1 MKWVDTKQTK
11 KLIKR
16 FFILTLAIWA
26 LALSVSAQLAGYV
39 IDRQSGDSIPFAS
52 VSYKGHKVGVSAD
65 SKGQYKIS
73 RHNGWKLT
81 FSAIGYRN
89 EVVNVSEKVGN
100 FLVVKLRPDS
110 KMLKEVVVDSKRKS
124 KYRRKEN
131 PAVALMRKVIERK
144 KLTDLKTNDYYQ
156 YNKYQKLTLA
166 LNDFSPEKLESE
178 KMKKRQWL
186 LDQIEVCK
194 YNNKLILPISVE
206 EDVKQQIYRKSPQSE
221 KTIVIG
227 HKTTGVNEFLQTGDI
242 MNVAMNDI
250 FTNVNIYENEIRL
263 LQHPFTSPIADKA
276 IWFYR
281 YYITDTTYVDG
292 EKCIQLDFTPNNQ
305 QDFGFRGTIYILADS
320 TYRVKRCEMTI
331 PKTSEVNFV
340 ENMRC
345 IQEFSSVGDNGWVLT
360 TDDMFVELMLL
371 DFLQKFIVIRNTRN
385 TDFAFATLPDE
396 MFRGKSKEIIN
407 PDSEMQDENFW
418 TENRKVEL
426 TKSESSM
433 KTFINRIE
441 NLKGFNYILFG
452 LKLLFENFVET
463 GSKNTP
469 SKVDI
474 GPINTTISQN
484 FYDGMRFRASAQTTA
499 NLNKHWFLKG
509 YYAHGTK
516 TNNNY
521 YDAELTYSFNEKKYL
536 PREFPKRTLTFIA
549 SRDVAMPSDKF
560 FDTDK
565 DNVFISFKMHK
576 IDKMFLY
583 TKQNL
588 DFVYEYDWGMKLFAN
603 MKAERMEPVGDVM
616 KFETLD
622 GNIMRNLQSTEL
634 TMGFRYAPGETF
646 LNSKQR
652 RRAITYNAPI
662 VRLQHT
668 FGIKNAFGGNYNYN
682 LTEIELYK
690 RTWLPHSWGKI
701 DARLRGG
708 VQWNKVPFAYLIMP
722 VTNLSFII
730 QPQTFDMINNMEFL
744 NDRYASLDLT
754 WDFNGKIFNRI
765 PLLKKLKWREMV
777 KFRSLWG
784 TLSDKNNPDYYTS
797 KGIID
802 DTVLKFPEGCY
813 KMDGKRPYTEMC
825 FGIYNI
831 FKMVQ
836 VEYIRRL
843 NYNDLPTA
851 TKHCVKF
858 VIKPQF

>member
-1 MKWVDTKQTK
+1 MKRRLFV
-11 KLIKR
+11 
-16 FFILTLAIWA
+16 LAIAIWT
-26 LALSVSAQLAGYV
+26 LTLSVSAQLAGYV

-52 VSYKGHKVGVSAD
+52 VSYKGHHVGTSAD
-65 SKGQYKIS
+65 AKGQYKIA
-73 RHNGWKLT
+73 RNNGWKLT
-81 FSAIGYRN
+81 FSAIGYKS
-89 EVVNVSEKVGN
+89 EVVTINNKVGN
-100 FLVVKLRPDS
+100 YLVVKLRPDS

-144 KLTDLKTNDYYQ
+144 KATDLKVNDFYQ
-156 YNKYQKLTLA
+156 YTKYQKLTLA
-166 LNDFSPEKLESE
+166 LNEITPEKLETE
-178 KMKKRQWL
+178 KMQKRQWL

-194 YNNKLILPISVE
+194 YNNKLILPVSVE
-206 EDVKQQIYRKSPQSE
+206 ENVKQQIYRKDPQSE
-221 KTIVIG
+221 KTITKG
-227 HKTTGVNEFLQTGDI
+227 HTTVGINNLFQTGDI
-242 MNVAMNDI
+242 VNVALNDI

-281 YYITDTTYVDG
+281 YYITDTTYVGND
-292 EKCIQLDFTPNNQ
+292 KCIQLDFTPNNQ

-320 TYRVKRCEMTI
+320 SYQVKRCEMTI

-345 IQEFSSVGDNGWVLT
+345 IQEFTKVDDHGWVLT
-360 TDDMFVELMLL
+360 TDDMFVELTLL
-371 DFLQKFIVIRNTRN
+371 DFVQKFIVIRNTRN
-385 TDFAFATLPDE
+385 SDYSFQPIDDE
-396 MFRGKSKEIIN
+396 MFKGKSKEITD
-407 PDSEMQDENFW
+407 PDAEMQDDDFW
-418 TENRKVEL
+418 QQHRQVEL

-433 KTFINRIE
+433 KTFLNRIE
-441 NLKGFNYILFG
+441 QLKGFNIIMFG
-452 LKLLFENFVET
+452 LKILFENYVET
-463 GSKNTP
+463 GSKKTP

-474 GPINTTISQN
+474 GPINTAISQN
-484 FYDGMRFRASAQTTA
+484 FYDGLRFRASAQTTA

-509 YYAHGTK
+509 YYAYGTK
-516 TNNNY
+516 THNNY

-536 PREFPKRTLTFIA
+536 PREFPRRTLTFIA

-565 DNVFISFKMHK
+565 DNVFVSMKMHK

-588 DFVYEYDWGMKLFAN
+588 DFVYEQEWGMKWFAN
-603 MKAERMEPVGDVM
+603 VKAERMQPVGDVM
-616 KFETLD
+616 KFEALD
-622 GNIMRNLQSTEL
+622 GNILKDLQSTEFTL
-634 TMGFRYAPGETF
+634 GFRYAPGETF

-652 RRAITYNAPI
+652 RRAITYNSPVI
-662 VRLQHT
+662 RLQHT
-668 FGIKNAFGGNYNYN
+668 FGIKNFLGGNFNYN
-682 LTEIELYK
+682 LSEIELYK

-708 VQWNKVPFAYLIMP
+708 IQWNKVPFAYLIMP

-744 NDRYASLDLT
+744 NDRYASLDLS

-765 PLLKKLKWREMV
+765 PLLKKLKWREIV

-784 TLSDKNNPDYYTS
+784 TLSDKNNPKYYEYS
-797 KGIID
+797 GIKD
-802 DTVLKFPEGCY
+802 DVVLKFPEGCY

-831 FKMVQ
+831 FKIVQ

-843 NYNDLPTA
+843 NYNELPTA

-858 VIKPQF
+858 IIKPQF